1 MSKGSKDRVK
11 DKKSFNENFDR
22 IFGKRNASKV
32 KDENVIPDKYQSITS
47 DNADYF
53 EQTDNT

>member
-1 MSKGSKDRVK
+1 MGKGSKDRVK

-32 KDENVIPDKYQSITS
+32 KDENVIPDKYQSAKQQYY
-47 DNADYF
+47 NK
-53 EQTDNT
+53 EEN

>member
-22 IFGKRNASKV
+22 IFGKRSATKGKKSKQ
-32 KDENVIPDKYQSITS
+32 K
-47 DNADYF
+47 
-53 EQTDNT
+53 